1 MATTG
6 YGFAVKGDSVGSLRD
21 NTSTTPTYANAPH
34 KSLSFAK
41 ASAGKIPSASDF
53 TTYAASRAA
62 AQDIQYQAK
71 GVVVNSQTILKKEL
85 LCMELPAPP
94 IQYTTSSDRTRQ
106 IKSCSQVSDRGV
118 TDAPGAPLF
127 EDNTIRL
134 SSGVPSKVDGCCVV
148 NIEDANHTPSPGL
161 PINKQIRA
169 YGKSFYVASNPQPSN
184 VAPKQGG
191 GYVGPRS
198 GYVENKHGFVQRT
211 EAIPVAPGGQ
221 GQTKAT
227 LRINDPTFFKKD

>member
-1 MATTG
+1 
-6 YGFAVKGDSVGSLRD
+6 VKGDSVGSLRD
-21 NTSTTPTYANAPH
+21 NTSTTPTHANAPH
-34 KSLSFAK
+34 RPLSFAK
-41 ASAGKIPSASDF
+41 ASAGKIPSSSDY

-62 AQDIQYQAK
+62 AQDILYQAS
-71 GVVVNSQTILKKEL
+71 GVVVNSQRILKKEL
-85 LCMELPAPP
+85 LCIELPAPP
-94 IQYTTSSDRTRQ
+94 IQYTTSSDRTRD
-106 IKSCSQVSDRGV
+106 IKINTRSGSGTVCLRENV

-148 NIEDANHTPSPGL
+148 NIEDANHTHSKGL

-169 YGKSFYVASNPQPSN
+169 YGKSFYVAPNPQPSN

-191 GYVGPRS
+191 GYLGPRS
-198 GYVENKHGFVQRT
+198 AYVENKHGFVQRT

-221 GQTKAT
+221 GQDKAT
-227 LRINDPTFFKKD
+227 LRINDPTFFRKI